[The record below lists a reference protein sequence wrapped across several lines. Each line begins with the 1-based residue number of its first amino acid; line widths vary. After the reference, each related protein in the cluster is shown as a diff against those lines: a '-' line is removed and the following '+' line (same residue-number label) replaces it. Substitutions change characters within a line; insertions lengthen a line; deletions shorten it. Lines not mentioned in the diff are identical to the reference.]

1 MNITSKMTVYTVFVL
16 AMVFSLLLMMNYFK
30 FQNILSNVTSSRL
43 AVVNQTLEDS
53 ISNAVNLGLALDEIQ
68 IAQSIIDRAKKS
80 DKAIQSID
88 VFDANG
94 QVLFSTRDGGNK
106 SKIASD
112 ILDKLIKV
120 KPANS
125 VTNEWNN
132 TTGEAFVVGVTLYN
146 SFDRAIGGIVLNYDK
161 SQYNGQVAAMLKELA
176 TATGLVL
183 LGAAILAF
191 IGIGFGFRELSRSY
205 AAMEAALANVRDG
218 KTSTAA
224 EPDTGSFD
232 YKLQTIAGNV
242 DEAYSLIDQS
252 GASASK
258 STK

>member
-1 MNITSKMTVYTVFVL
+1 MSITSKMTVYTVLVI
-16 AMVFSLLLMMNYFK
+16 AMVSSLLLMMNYFK

-68 IAQSIIDRAKKS
+68 ISQSIIDRAKKS
-80 DKAIQSID
+80 DKDIQSID

-106 SKIASD
+106 TKIAAGV
-112 ILDKLIKV
+112 LEKLIKI
-120 KPANS
+120 KPANN

-132 TTGEAFVVGVTLYN
+132 TTDEAFVLGVTLYN

-161 SQYNGQVAAMLKELA
+161 SQYNGQVAAMLKELL
-176 TATGLVL
+176 TATGFILF
-183 LGAAILAF
+183 GAAILAF
-191 IGIGFGFRELSRSY
+191 IGIGFGFRQLRRSY
-205 AAMEAALANVRDG
+205 AAMDAALSNVRDG
-218 KTSTAA
+218 TAFTTA
-224 EPDTGSFD
+224 EPDTNSFD
-232 YKLQTIAGNV
+232 YKLKRIAGNV
-242 DEAYSLIDQS
+242 DEAYSLIYQS

>member
-1 MNITSKMTVYTVFVL
+1 M
-16 AMVFSLLLMMNYFK
+16 
-30 FQNILSNVTSSRL
+30 
-43 AVVNQTLEDS
+43 
-53 ISNAVNLGLALDEIQ
+53 
-68 IAQSIIDRAKKS
+68 
-80 DKAIQSID
+80 
-88 VFDANG
+88 
-94 QVLFSTRDGGNK
+94 
-106 SKIASD
+106 
-112 ILDKLIKV
+112 
-120 KPANS
+120 
-125 VTNEWNN
+125 TNEWNN